1 LLNIDVGLEYIGQR
15 GADKICKKIHQNY
28 NFDLQILKVN
38 LQIFAINFLNI
49 DGSLKRIGQSEGANF
64 MAMYLVCII

>member
-1 LLNIDVGLEYIGQR
+1 MLNNDVGLEYIGQS

-38 LQIFAINFLNI
+38 LQLFAINLLNI
-49 DGSLKRIGQSEGANF
+49 GGGLKRIGQSGGG
-64 MAMYLVCII
+64 